1 MMTKLDDFERSIAEL
16 RNRMN
21 DILNNMAEETGY
33 SEPLHKTDWIL
44 DFDVLEDK
52 DDIIVDVDL
61 PGMSAEE
68 INLSI
73 SGNVLYIIGERKRKI
88 GREDE
93 NYHIIG
99 RNYGKFDTQI
109 KLTAPVSPDNIKAI
123 YKDGVLNIR
132 LPKTG
137 NKSEFKLILE

>member
-1 MMTKLDDFERSIAEL
+1 MTKLNDFERSITEL

-21 DILNNMAEETGY
+21 DMFNNIAEETIY
-33 SEPLHKTDWIL
+33 SEPLQKTDWVP

-52 DDIIVDVDL
+52 DDIIVDIDL

-73 SGNVLYIIGERKRKI
+73 SGNVLYVSGERKRKI

-99 RNYGKFDTQI
+99 RNYGNFNTKI
-109 KLTAPVSPDNIKAI
+109 RLPASVEPDNTKAT

-132 LPKTG
+132 LPKSEG
-137 NKSEFKLILE
+137 KKEFKLYLE

>member
-1 MMTKLDDFERSIAEL
+1 MTKLDDFERSIAEL

-21 DILNNMAEETGY
+21 DMFNNIAEETSY
-33 SEPLHKTDWIL
+33 SEPLQKTDWVP

-52 DDIIVDVDL
+52 DDIIVDIDL

-73 SGNVLYIIGERKRKI
+73 SGNVLYVSGKRERKI

-99 RNYGKFDTQI
+99 RNYGSFNTKI
-109 KLTAPVSPDNIKAI
+109 RLPASVEPDNTKAT

-132 LPKTG
+132 LPKSEG
-137 NKSEFKLILE
+137 KREFKLHLE